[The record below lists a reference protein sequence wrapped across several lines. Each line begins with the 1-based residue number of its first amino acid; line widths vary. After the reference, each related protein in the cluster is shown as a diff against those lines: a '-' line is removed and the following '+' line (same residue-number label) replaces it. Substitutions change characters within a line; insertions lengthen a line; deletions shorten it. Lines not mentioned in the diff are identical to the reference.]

1 MRGKSKKNMNNP
13 KSRVK
18 YAKNLSLRVFKMFK
32 TFFATFS
39 RSSQMSMRCS
49 MQEAFWMTSKCGLMM
64 FLYVFCVIAPRCSTS
79 SPTSLL
85 FVVSGA
91 VRLATSGPNPPM
103 TRESPESVTKID
115 EDHIT
120 SPDFHTIT
128 SHLSFL
134 LSRGVSQKAAPTSAP
149 SPGCSGLH

>member
-1 MRGKSKKNMNNP
+1 MNNP

-18 YAKNLSLRVFKMFK
+18 YAKHLLYPNLSLRAFKMSK
-32 TFFATFS
+32 MFFATFS

-49 MQEAFWMTSKCGLMM
+49 MQEAFWVKSKCGLMM

-103 TRESPESVTKID
+103 TRESPDVTKID
-115 EDHIT
+115 EDHI
-120 SPDFHTIT
+120 SGLPH
-128 SHLSFL
+128 HH
-134 LSRGVSQKAAPTSAP
+134 SRKAAPTSAP
-149 SPGCSGLH
+149 SPGCSGSH